1 MSNLSKSK
9 LGKFAVTI
17 FALSS
22 ISAILTTAQKAEAF
36 PTNTIMQPGSS
47 ITSNNQCFSLNAQ
60 TDGNLVLYRRSN
72 GQALWHTGTYGKNVK
87 QTIFQTDGNLVIYNT
102 SNSPVWAS
110 NTERRGAAQIY
121 VQDDGNVVMYNS
133 QNQALWHTN
142 TVTSCGNST
151 PTPARPTNPLINN
164 MIMQPGSS
172 ITSNNQCF
180 SLNAQTDGNLVLYRR
195 SNGQALWHT
204 ATNGKNVKQTIF
216 QNDGNL
222 VIYNTSNSPVWA
234 SNTERRGAT
243 KLTVQDDGNVVMSNS
258 QNQALWATNTN
269 TSCSPP
275 ATPTPPTSTAH
286 STSQSNIKDF
296 VARFNGKM
304 NISRDDFPGSYG
316 GQCVTLIARYLEDYY
331 GGSKDS
337 RYPMGLDNGRGTA
350 QKVANIFSQYFS
362 PVSDPS
368 DPIPGS
374 IISFPNA
381 PSSGNCGTIYN
392 PLLCGHVALVVSSQ
406 RNGNNLN
413 VQILDSNGDGKALN
427 GTSIVTQRSI
437 TIDTRY
443 SSASGY
449 GSGIYWVNPKN

>member
-87 QTIFQTDGNLVIYNT
+87 QTIFQTDGNLVIYDT

-180 SLNAQTDGNLVLYRR
+180 SLNAQTDGNLVLYRK

-204 ATNGKNVKQTIF
+204 GTYGKNVKQTIF

-222 VIYNTSNSPVWA
+222 VIYNTSNGPVWA

-243 KLTVQDDGNVVMSNS
+243 KLTVQDDGNIVMYNA
-258 QNQALWATNTN
+258 QNQALWSSNTVN
-269 TSCSPP
+269 SCN
-275 ATPTPPTSTAH
+275 APTSQPVSNPDIKINLYFQNGSFTTAQQN
-286 STSQSNIKDF
+286 SILKAAQNWENIITRDSVSSGVLNINV
-296 VARFNGKM
+296 VAGEMRQPGNHWAET
-304 NISRDDFPGSYG
+304 DFP
-316 GQCVTLIARYLEDYY
+316 
-331 GGSKDS
+331 
-337 RYPMGLDNGRGTA
+337 N
-350 QKVANIFSQYFS
+350 S
-362 PVSDPS
+362 PQPRQRFLLSSPYHTT
-368 DPIPGS
+368 IT
-374 IISFPNA
+374 IRRSF
-381 PSSGNCGTIYN
+381 
-392 PLLCGHVALVVSSQ
+392 
-406 RNGNNLN
+406 
-413 VQILDSNGDGKALN
+413 LN
-427 GTSIVTQRSI
+427 GSESYQLTKLATHEIGHALYLDEAYFDKSLGTNGIMNVYPLYPVVTE
-437 TIDTRY
+437 
-443 SSASGY
+443 
-449 GSGIYWVNPKN
+449 GIYKKLESLGYSVNRNPSLQW